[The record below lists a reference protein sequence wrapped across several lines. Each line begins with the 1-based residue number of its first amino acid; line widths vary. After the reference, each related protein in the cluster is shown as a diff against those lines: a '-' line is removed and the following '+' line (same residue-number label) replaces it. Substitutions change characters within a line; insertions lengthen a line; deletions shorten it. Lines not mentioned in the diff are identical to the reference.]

1 MDAKRKNKMVK
12 VVKKEEATAAF
23 VDSDDD
29 DDDGGEYDLC
39 PQEEGDDNRNSS
51 SKKKKGSSGGSGLR
65 SCQVDKCAA
74 DLSDAKQYHRRHK
87 VCEVHAKAQ
96 VVLMG
101 GIRQRFCQ
109 QCSRFHELSEFDE
122 TKRSCRR
129 RLAGHNERRRKN
141 AAESNG
147 EGSSCKGTGTG
158 TQLKDLVCGKLDG
171 KGRIKISIQE
181 NAACKHFQIR

>member
-12 VVKKEEATAAF
+12 VVKKEEEAAAAF
-23 VDSDDD
+23 VDSDVDD
-29 DDDGGEYDLC
+29 DLC
-39 PQEEGDDNRNSS
+39 LQEEDDDTRNSS
-51 SKKKKGSSGGSGLR
+51 NKKKKGSSGGSGLR
-65 SCQVDKCAA
+65 SCQGDKCAA

-96 VVLMG
+96 VVLVG

-109 QCSRFHELSEFDE
+109 QCSRFHELLEFDE

-147 EGSSCKGTGTG
+147 EGSSRKGTGTG
-158 TQLKDLVCGKLDG
+158 TQMKDLVCGKLDD

-181 NAACKHFQIR
+181 NATYKHFQIR

>member
-12 VVKKEEATAAF
+12 VLKKEEATAAF
-23 VDSDDD
+23 VDSDD

-39 PQEEGDDNRNSS
+39 PQEEGDDNRNSG

-101 GIRQRFCQ
+101 GMRQRFCQ
-109 QCSRFHELSEFDE
+109 QCS
-122 TKRSCRR
+122 R

-158 TQLKDLVCGKLDG
+158 TQLKDLVCGKLDD

-181 NAACKHFQIR
+181 NATCKHFQIR

>member
-23 VDSDDD
+23 VDSDD

-109 QCSRFHELSEFDE
+109 QCSRFQLPLLSV
-122 TKRSCRR
+122 SCHFH
-129 RLAGHNERRRKN
+129 LTLYIGKN
-141 AAESNG
+141 C
-147 EGSSCKGTGTG
+147 SCSRYF
-158 TQLKDLVCGKLDG
+158 QFPILVFCV
-171 KGRIKISIQE
+171 
-181 NAACKHFQIR
+181 

>member
-39 PQEEGDDNRNSS
+39 PQEEGDDNRNTS

-109 QCSRFHELSEFDE
+109 QCSRFQLPL
-122 TKRSCRR
+122 RSVSCHFH
-129 RLAGHNERRRKN
+129 LTLYIGKN
-141 AAESNG
+141 C
-147 EGSSCKGTGTG
+147 SCSRYF
-158 TQLKDLVCGKLDG
+158 QFPILVFCV
-171 KGRIKISIQE
+171 
-181 NAACKHFQIR
+181 

>member
-12 VVKKEEATAAF
+12 VLKKEEATAAF
-23 VDSDDD
+23 VDSDD

-39 PQEEGDDNRNSS
+39 PQEEGDDNRNSG

-101 GIRQRFCQ
+101 GMRQRFCQ
-109 QCSRFHELSEFDE
+109 QCSRFQLPLCSV
-122 TKRSCRR
+122 SCHFH
-129 RLAGHNERRRKN
+129 LTIYIYIGKN
-141 AAESNG
+141 CSC
-147 EGSSCKGTGTG
+147 SSGC
-158 TQLKDLVCGKLDG
+158 C
-171 KGRIKISIQE
+171 
-181 NAACKHFQIR
+181 FQFPITCILCMR